1 MPFNP
6 NNPYSLVSQAMCD
19 PMPRADPCPMKHKNI
34 TAQECEVILRL
45 HQAGLT
51 QKDIATELGRDPDA
65 VGRRLRQLGV
75 WSSRAKCRAGNSRA
89 HITDADAESERIVD
103 LY

>member
-1 MPFNP
+1 
-6 NNPYSLVSQAMCD
+6 
-19 PMPRADPCPMKHKNI
+19 MKHKNI